1 MAERPRRT
9 QRQKKVPTKLQ
20 LNELPEITK
29 KENPKVN
36 QSNLEKEECPCG
48 KKEPA
53 CKWNRAPLLV
63 TEENPPEI
71 PWVFCENCNS
81 WWHLHCSGL
90 VDKTGNLFTLDHF
103 ICIRCLY
110 ANSFMPKGTL
120 ISGEEFPEKIT
131 EKSQITKSSCD
142 KLSKNNNKSDKN
154 CYIPA
159 EAKRPTENN
168 ILVNEKKDN
177 NCHKPAEAERPT
189 ENDYLVSDKPE
200 YIVIIDRIDFTF
212 RTSVDILKEIQ
223 KVYKEI
229 TPLHCYPLPKGGI
242 AIHVETQEEE
252 QVLLSE
258 WPIGSFRTQRKVHP
272 HKPKS
277 TYKKTLIV
285 KSISADKT
293 DENLKEDLEKT
304 YKVDFKVTRLRNPNI
319 DKVFPIIKIDTEIS
333 IGQTLL
339 NEGVYILGHYYNCEP
354 YVRDIP
360 TRCFKCQK
368 FGHIAKNCFNILTC
382 PLCSKNH
389 HKFECTETILKCAN
403 CNGSHA
409 AYSKECEIIIAKQ
422 KELTKRRI
430 IERQLRTNHL

>member
-20 LNELPEITK
+20 TNEVPKIITK
-29 KENPKVN
+29 ETPKVKKI
-36 QSNLEKEECPCG
+36 NLEEEECPCG

-53 CKWNRAPLLV
+53 CKWNQAPLLV

-71 PWVFCENCNS
+71 PWVFCEYCNS

-110 ANSFMPKGTL
+110 KDSFMPKETI
-120 ISGEEFPEKIT
+120 ISSEEFT
-131 EKSQITKSSCD
+131 EKSQSTKSSCD
-142 KLSKNNNKSDKN
+142 KSNKQGTNKTDKN
-154 CYIPA
+154 CCIPA
-159 EAKRPTENN
+159 EAQRPTESN
-168 ILVNEKKDN
+168 ILVNNKKGN
-177 NCHKPAEAERPT
+177 NCHKPTEAERPAD
-189 ENDYLVSDKPE
+189 NNSLVSDTPE

-212 RTSVDILKEIQ
+212 RTSIDILKEIQ

-277 TYKKTLIV
+277 THKKTLII

-293 DENLKEDLEKT
+293 DEDLKEDLEKT
-304 YKVDFKVTRLRNPNI
+304 YKVEFKVTRLRNPNI
-319 DKVFPIIKIDTEIS
+319 DKVFPIIKVDTEIS

-339 NEGVYILGHYYNCEP
+339 NEGV
-354 YVRDIP
+354 
-360 TRCFKCQK
+360 
-368 FGHIAKNCFNILTC
+368 
-382 PLCSKNH
+382 
-389 HKFECTETILKCAN
+389 
-403 CNGSHA
+403 
-409 AYSKECEIIIAKQ
+409 
-422 KELTKRRI
+422 
-430 IERQLRTNHL
+430 